1 MKKYHFV
8 IFLLFAFMTTA
19 YSQNSSTLIKVNNKD
34 VYLST
39 TVGHDITGTYLYD
52 GIAEPIVQLN
62 ANGTGIFQY
71 QDLSKSDIIWG
82 IESNQKGYPI
92 FEKGFDSSKY
102 SLWYKKTSDQEE
114 NWTMVQLSIHFNKKK
129 IFIAGER
136 SKNYTDEL

>member
-71 QDLSKSDIIWG
+71 QDLSKSDIMWG